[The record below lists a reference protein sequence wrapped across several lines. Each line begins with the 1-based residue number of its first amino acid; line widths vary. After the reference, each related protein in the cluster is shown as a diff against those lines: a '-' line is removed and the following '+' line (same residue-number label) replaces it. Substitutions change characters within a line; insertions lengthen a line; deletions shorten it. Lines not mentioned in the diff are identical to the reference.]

1 MIQVFPLVLFF
12 LNNTLLDNDLLKI
25 KEQCLEYPTT
35 NIFGH
40 LNINSVRNIFD
51 SLIEIMKKNLNIF
64 ITLESKLDA
73 TFQKIN
79 SK

>member
-35 NIFGH
+35 NIFDH
-40 LNINSVRNIFD
+40 LNINSVSNIFD
-51 SLIEIMKKNLNIF
+51 GLIEIMRKNLNIF